1 MIKQQKEF
9 VPRAI
14 FRFGSKSMTSE
25 CRPYPNTRRFRP
37 TLSEQAA
44 YLDAAEPVDE
54 EEASD
59 FDSSGSDEELVDSN
73 SLESGDYVLR
83 KEWEWDGQLIVDINQ
98 NRSKGVHQIKYL
110 NNSLL
115 TGLKTMGIKNLS
127 PLQMAIVN
135 STVRHEPFQTDL
147 YVSSPKGTGK
157 RLGYAIPIVESV
169 TKEDGLQALIVVRDR
184 TSALKVR
191 SIFLQL
197 TCYMEISVGIAV
209 PFLPSSEE
217 SDCIVDDRESTSDM
231 ITENCQVL
239 ICTPDALMKSEV
251 GLGELKYLVIDDMEH
266 LLREDQLEENQFTS
280 RLPTKLEVAK
290 ICTTEQNVTDLT
302 NLNGLGLKNPKV
314 LLTGPFAGGMC
325 P

>member
-1 MIKQQKEF
+1 MNKRQKHPFRLFLVRTSTRTVFREPLVFDCLCDEF
-9 VPRAI
+9 A
-14 FRFGSKSMTSE
+14 T
-25 CRPYPNTRRFRP
+25 
-37 TLSEQAA
+37 
-44 YLDAAEPVDE
+44 DE
-54 EEASD
+54 EEVDS
-59 FDSSGSDEELVDSN
+59 DSSDSTDSDNEELVYSLDSRN
-73 SLESGDYVLR
+73 PVLQ
-83 KEWEWDGQLIVDINQ
+83 KEWEWDRQLIVDINK
-98 NRSKGVHQIKYL
+98 NRSKRVHQMNYL

-115 TGLKTMGIKNLS
+115 IGLRTMGIDNLS

-135 STVRHEPFQTDL
+135 STVRHGPFQNDI

-169 TKEDGLQALIVVRDR
+169 TKEDGLQALIVVCDR

-197 TCYMEISVGIAV
+197 TCYMEISVGIAA

-231 ITENCQVL
+231 ITEKCQVL
-239 ICTPDALMKSEV
+239 ICTPEALMKSEV

-266 LLREDQLEENQFTS
+266 LLRENQLEENEFTS
-280 RLPTKLEVAK
+280 RLSTKLKVAK
-290 ICTTEQNVTDLT
+290 IVTTEQNVIDLT

-314 LLTGPFAGGMC
+314 LLTKPFAVGKY
-325 P
+325 